1 MATSQREVE
10 EVVLEL
16 LPEQGGWNEDAY
28 LWVTDHS
35 TRLIEFSDGYL
46 EVLPMPT
53 DEHQLL
59 LKLLVRVFDQVVDAL
74 GGILLFAPLRL
85 RLRDGKIRE
94 PDLLVLLDARDPRRQ
109 NRYWVGA
116 DLVLEVVSTDRP
128 ERDLIE
134 KRREYEQAG
143 ITEYW
148 IVNPLNRTIT
158 VLFLR
163 DGTYA
168 EHGIFTPGA
177 VAKSVLLPAVAVRV
191 SDLFAAV

>member
-1 MATSQREVE
+1 MVTSQREVE
-10 EVVLEL
+10 EVMLEL
-16 LPEQGGWNEDAY
+16 LPEQGGWSEDAY
-28 LWVTDHS
+28 LWVTDRS

-46 EVLPMPT
+46 EVLPMLT

-59 LKLLVRVFDQVVDAL
+59 LKLLVRNFDRVVDPL
-74 GGILLFAPLRL
+74 GGMLLFAPLRL

-94 PDLLVLLDARDPRRQ
+94 PDMLVLLDARDPRRQ

-158 VLFLR
+158 VLALR
-163 DGTYA
+163 DGAYV
-168 EHGIFTPGA
+168 EHGSFASGTIAT
-177 VAKSVLLPAVAVRV
+177 SVLLPAVAIPVA
-191 SDLFAAV
+191 DLFSAV

>member
-1 MATSQREVE
+1 MVTSQREVE
-10 EVVLEL
+10 EVLLEV

-35 TRLIEFSDGYL
+35 SRLIELSDGYL
-46 EVLPMPT
+46 EVLPVPT

-59 LKLLVRVFDQVVDAL
+59 LKLLVRMFDGVVEPL

-94 PDLLVLLDARDPRRQ
+94 PDMLVLLDAGDPRRQ

-143 ITEYW
+143 IAEYW
-148 IVNPLNRTIT
+148 IVNPLDRTIT
-158 VLFLR
+158 VLTLR
-163 DGTYA
+163 DGAYV
-168 EHGIFTPGA
+168 EHGTFSRGA
-177 VAKSVLLPAVAVRV
+177 VATSILLPAVAVPV
-191 SDLFAAV
+191 AALF

>member
-1 MATSQREVE
+1 MVTSQREVE
-10 EVVLEL
+10 EVMLEL

-35 TRLIEFSDGYL
+35 TRLIELSDGYL

-59 LKLLVRVFDQVVDAL
+59 LKLLVRLFDRVVDPL
-74 GGILLFAPLRL
+74 GGMLLFAPLRL

-94 PDLLVLLDARDPRRQ
+94 PDMLVLLDARDPRRQ
-109 NRYWVGA
+109 SRYWLGA

-143 ITEYW
+143 IAEYW
-148 IVNPLNRTIT
+148 LVDPLNRTIT
-158 VLFLR
+158 VLALR
-163 DGTYA
+163 NGAYV
-168 EHGIFTPGA
+168 EHGNFTRGS
-177 VAKSVLLPAVAVRV
+177 VATSVLLPTIAIPV
-191 SDLFAAV
+191 SDLFVA